1 MREVVIVSAVRT
13 AIGSFLGSLSTIPAT
28 DLGATAIKG
37 AINKISLDP
46 SLIDEVYMGNVL
58 QAGEGQAPAKQAMLK
73 AGLPNT
79 IPATTINKVCA
90 SGMKAVMFATQAI
103 LLGDADVVVAGGMEN
118 MSMVPFYSPNAR
130 TGNKFGNTTLL
141 DGIVNDGLQDYYSK
155 EMMGA
160 FGDSCAKDYS
170 ISRKEQDEFAINSYK
185 KSAKAWTSGKFE
197 NEIIP
202 VEIPQRKGNP
212 IIFKEDEEYK
222 NVNFDKVPGLRAVF
236 SKEGTVTAANA
247 STINDGASA
256 LILMSLDKANELGL
270 KPLAKII
277 SYADASQEPSK
288 FTTSPAKAVE
298 KLLNKTNLTTNDV
311 DFWEFNE
318 AFSVVG
324 IANTKLLNIDS
335 NKVNVNGGA
344 VSLGHPLGNSGSRI
358 LVTLLNVLEQNN
370 GKIGCAAIC
379 NGGGGASAILIEKI

>member
-1 MREVVIVSAVRT
+1 
-13 AIGSFLGSLSTIPAT
+13 
-28 DLGATAIKG
+28 
-37 AINKISLDP
+37 
-46 SLIDEVYMGNVL
+46 L

-160 FGDSCAKDYS
+160 FGDSCAKEHS
-170 ISRKEQDEFAINSYK
+170 ISREEQDTFAINSYK
-185 KSAKAWTSGKFE
+185 KSAAAWNSGKFK
-197 NEIIP
+197 NEIVP
-202 VEIPQRKGNP
+202 VEIPQRKGEP
-212 IIFKEDEEYK
+212 IIFEEDEEYK

-256 LILMSLDKANELGL
+256 LILMSLEKANELGL
-270 KPLAKII
+270 KPIAKII

-324 IANTKLLNIDS
+324 IANTKLLEIDE